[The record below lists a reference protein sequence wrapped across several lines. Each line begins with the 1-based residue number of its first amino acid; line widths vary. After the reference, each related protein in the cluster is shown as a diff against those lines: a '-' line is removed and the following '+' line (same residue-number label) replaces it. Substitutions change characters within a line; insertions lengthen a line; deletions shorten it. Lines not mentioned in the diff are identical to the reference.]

1 MAENKT
7 KPTEASVD
15 DFIAAVPDEQRRA
28 DAKALAAM
36 MERLSGDKPYM
47 YGPSI
52 VGFGSYRYKYDSGRE
67 GEAPRIG
74 FSPRAK
80 EQVLYLADGYEQHG
94 ELMARLG
101 KHRTGRSCL
110 YIKKLADVD
119 AAVLEELTAICL
131 ARMDEKY
138 PREG

>member
-1 MAENKT
+1 MAQNKT
-7 KPTEASVD
+7 RATGASVAE
-15 DFIAAVPDEQRRA
+15 FIAAVPDEERRA
-28 DAKALAAM
+28 DATRLAAM
-36 MERLSGDKPYM
+36 MERVTGEQPYM
-47 YGPSI
+47 WGPSI
-52 VGFGSYRYKYDSGRE
+52 IGFGSYTYQCGKRDE
-67 GEAPRIG
+67 TAPRIG

-119 AAVLEELTAICL
+119 SGVLEELTEICV
-131 ARMDEKY
+131 AQMDKKY
-138 PREG
+138 PRDR